1 MDIKKLQN
9 LHCIARYVQ
18 NMAMNIK
25 TELDLVLRKCK
36 LLTIYYEV
44 FWNVDTGKPHVF
56 NTAHQEIT
64 NTSYNSIF
72 AVLYV

>member
-1 MDIKKLQN
+1 MNDYKAKWLPHFNRMDINKLQN

-44 FWNVDTGKPHVF
+44 FWNVDTGKPH
-56 NTAHQEIT
+56 I
-64 NTSYNSIF
+64 
-72 AVLYV
+72 